1 MKQLLRFAPLSAAVL
16 ALLAVGGW
24 LYMRMAMHGFS
35 ARAEPSNMEAMMA
48 GYARATAMPSSAKN
62 MKNPVALTPAV
73 QQEALAHFADHCA
86 VCHGNNGDGQTMF
99 GKGMYP
105 KPPDLRGETQT
116 MSDGEIF
123 YDIENG
129 IRMSG
134 MPAFGGEDSAEATW
148 KLVHFI
154 RHLPKLT
161 TAEEAQMEA
170 LNPKGPDELQE
181 EKDEEQFLDGG
192 TASDKP
198 IKQHTKGHTKCNVSH
213 L

>member
-1 MKQLLRFAPLSAAVL
+1 MKSLLRFATISVAVL
-16 ALLAVGGW
+16 ALLAVGAW
-24 LYMRMAMHGFS
+24 VYMRTSMHGFS
-35 ARAEPSNMEAMMA
+35 ARAEPSHMEAMMA
-48 GYARATAMPSSAKN
+48 DYARATAMPSSAKN

-105 KPPDLRGETQT
+105 KPPDLRDETQT

-134 MPAFGGEDSAEATW
+134 MPAFGGEDSTESTW

-170 LNPKGPDELQE
+170 LNPKGPDEWQE
-181 EKDEEQFLDGG
+181 EKDEQQFLDGG
-192 TASDKP
+192 TSSDKTSTT
-198 IKQHTKGHTKCNVSH
+198 HHMKGHTK
-213 L
+213 